1 MDGGAA
7 SPGAAL
13 ASPAPGDFCVVIPAV
28 KKEGSIPDQLVKK
41 LAGVTL
47 IQRALNKALRLSAPR
62 HILVVTDSQ
71 EISLIA
77 QRNGVP
83 FVRDPDLRLN
93 HGWILKDIGPHIQQT
108 AERYAYTVIYRPT
121 APLIYDQ
128 DIRAGLDLLARQGG
142 DILVT
147 LRPEHRHFW
156 RLGGQAPL
164 LWDGDQERQELHAEC
179 KAFLILGRQ
188 ALGGDPQG
196 KRVVPYVLGDQ
207 AQEIASYQDWWVC
220 ERLLMRK
227 RVLFVT
233 QGNASLGLGHVYRC
247 LLLAHEI
254 SEHQVLFLCTSQS
267 EIAYSRIASFDY
279 QTIMQQGDLAA
290 QVLSLS
296 PDLVINDILDTDAHY
311 VGALKQAGHRVVN
324 FEDNGPG
331 AELADLVFNALY
343 EDGPS
348 PRPNLRAGHQYF
360 CLRDEFDSA
369 RRRPP
374 APEVREVLITFGGT
388 DPNDFTRQTLE
399 TLLPLA
405 RARGIGLNIVAGP
418 GYQHKAALLARLE
431 ELGDPSLSFS
441 DGTRVISSMMERAD
455 LAISSAGRTVLELVH
470 MRKPCIIMSHHAR
483 EHSHSFARP
492 VNGVVYLGVM
502 DPFKAAKLR
511 RVFLAMLGQG
521 LRQKFYE
528 RMTRF
533 DFSENKQRVL
543 SEIWSLLEPRRP
555 WPAAPAEKAVET

>member
-1 MDGGAA
+1 MSAA
-7 SPGAAL
+7 TPGPGA
-13 ASPAPGDFCVVIPAV
+13 SPGDFCVVIPAV

-47 IQRALNKALRLSAPR
+47 IQRALNKALRLTAPQ

-83 FVRDPDLRLN
+83 FVRDPELRLAHN
-93 HGWILKDIGPHIQQT
+93 WILKDIGPHIEQM
-108 AERYAYTVIYRPT
+108 AARYPYTVIYRPT

-128 DIRAGLDLLARQGG
+128 DIRRGLELLVKRGG

-156 RLGGQAPL
+156 RLGQEDDL
-164 LWDGDQERQELHAEC
+164 VWQQDQEREHLHAEC

-188 ALGGDPQG
+188 ALTDGPQG
-196 KRVVPYVLGDQ
+196 KKVVPFILGDQ
-207 AQEIASYQDWWVC
+207 AVEIASHQDWWVC
-220 ERLLMRK
+220 ERLLQRK

-267 EIAYSRIASFDY
+267 EIAASRIASFDY
-279 QTIMQQGDLAA
+279 QTILQEGPLAE
-290 QVLSLS
+290 QVLGLN
-296 PDLVINDILDTDAHY
+296 PDLVINDILDTSAEY
-311 VGALKQAGHRVVN
+311 VGALKQAGIKVVN

-331 AELADLVFNALY
+331 AARADLVFNALY
-343 EDGPS
+343 EDGLS
-348 PRPNLRAGHQYF
+348 LNPNLRAGHQYF
-360 CLRDEFDSA
+360 CLRDEFEGA
-369 RRRPP
+369 RRAAP

-405 RARGIGLNIVAGP
+405 RARGMGLNIVAGP
-418 GYQHKAALLARLE
+418 GYQHKAALLAWLKD
-431 ELGDPSLSFS
+431 LGEAGVSFS
-441 DGTRVISSMMERAD
+441 DGTRIISSMMERAD
-455 LAISSAGRTVLELVH
+455 LVISSAGRTVLELVH
-470 MRKPCIIMSHHAR
+470 MQKPCIIMSHHAR

-492 VNGVVYLGVM
+492 KNGVVYLGVM
-502 DPFKAAKLR
+502 APFKAAKLR
-511 RVFLAMLGQG
+511 RVFTAMLDQG
-521 LRQKFYE
+521 LRQKFHE
-528 RMTRF
+528 RMARF
-533 DFSENKQRVL
+533 DFSDNKQRVL

-555 WPAAPAEKAVET
+555 WPAAPARKALET

>member
-1 MDGGAA
+1 MIPAA
-7 SPGAAL
+7 PGA
-13 ASPAPGDFCVVIPAV
+13 PAPGDFCVVIPAV

-47 IQRALNKALRLSAPR
+47 IQRALNKALRLTAPR

-83 FVRDPDLRLN
+83 FAYDASLRLEHN
-93 HGWILKDIGPHIQQT
+93 WVLKDIGPHIQQT
-108 AERYAYTVIYRPT
+108 AARYPYTVIYRPT

-128 DIRAGLDLLARQGG
+128 DIRRGLELLARRQG

-156 RLGGQAPL
+156 RLGPGDDDQ
-164 LWDGDQERQELHAEC
+164 LWQPDQEREHLHAEC
-179 KAFLILGRQ
+179 RAFLILTRQ
-188 ALGGDPQG
+188 ALVEGPQG
-196 KRVVPYVLGDQ
+196 KKVVPFILGDQ
-207 AQEIASYQDWWVC
+207 AVEIASYQDWWVC

-227 RVLFVT
+227 RVVFVT

-254 SEHQVLFLCTSQS
+254 SEHEVLFLCTSQS
-267 EIAYSRIASFDY
+267 EIAYSRIASLDY
-279 QTIMQQGDLAA
+279 QTMLQEGDLAA
-290 QVLSLS
+290 QVLALS
-296 PDLVINDILDTDAHY
+296 PDLVINDILDTSAEY
-311 VGALKQAGHRVVN
+311 VGALKRAGLKVVN

-331 AELADLVFNALY
+331 SLLADLVFNALY

-348 PRPNLRAGHQYF
+348 LRPNLRAGHQYF
-360 CLRDEFDSA
+360 CLRDEFEGA
-369 RRRPP
+369 QGRPP

-405 RARGIGLNIVAGP
+405 RARGIRLNIVAGP

-431 ELGDPSLSFS
+431 ELGDASLGFS

-470 MRKPCIIMSHHAR
+470 LQKPCIIMSHHAR

-502 DPFKAAKLR
+502 APFRAAKLR

-521 LRQKFYE
+521 LRQKFFQ
-528 RMTRF
+528 RMARF
-533 DFSENKQRVL
+533 DFSENKERVL

-555 WPAAPAEKAVET
+555 WPAAPVRKASRT

>member
-1 MDGGAA
+1 MAGG
-7 SPGAAL
+7 P
-13 ASPAPGDFCVVIPAV
+13 ASPAGPGAPSGDFCVIIPAV

-47 IQRALNKALRLSAPR
+47 IQRALNKALRLTAPQ

-83 FVRDPDLRLN
+83 FVRDADLRLN
-93 HGWILKDIGPHIQQT
+93 HGWILKDIGPHIQET
-108 AERYAYTVIYRPT
+108 ARRYPYTVIYRPT

-128 DIRAGLDLLARQGG
+128 DIRRGLELLVRRGG

-156 RLGGQAPL
+156 RLEGEAPL
-164 LWDGDQERQELHAEC
+164 LWQQGLEREHLHAEC
-179 KAFLILGRQ
+179 KAFMILGRQ
-188 ALGGDPQG
+188 ALTGGPQG
-196 KRVVPYVLGDQ
+196 KKVVPFILGDQ
-207 AQEIASYQDWWVC
+207 AVEIASHQDWWVC
-220 ERLLMRK
+220 ERLLRRK

-279 QTIMQQGDLAA
+279 QTFMQEGGLAA
-290 QVLSLS
+290 QVLSLN
-296 PDLVINDILDTDAHY
+296 PDLVINDILDTSAEY
-311 VGALKQAGHRVVN
+311 VEALRQAGIKVVN

-331 AELADLVFNALY
+331 ALAADLVFNALY

-348 PRPNLRAGHQYF
+348 LSPHLRAGHQYF
-360 CLRDEFDSA
+360 CLRDEFEGA
-369 RRRPP
+369 QRRPP

-405 RARGIGLNIVAGP
+405 QASGIRLNIVTGP
-418 GYQHKAALLARLE
+418 GYQHKAALLARLN
-431 ELGDPSLSFS
+431 ELGEAAIGFS

-470 MRKPCIIMSHHAR
+470 MQKPCIIMSHHAR

-492 VNGVVYLGVM
+492 KNGVVYLGVM
-502 DPFKAAKLR
+502 APFKAVKLR
-511 RVFLAMLGQG
+511 RVFTAMLGQG

-533 DFSENKQRVL
+533 DFSENKERVL

-555 WPAAPAEKAVET
+555 WPAAPARKALET